1 MKFQGTITG
10 SEIFLKQMEVS
21 DINEVFIGW
30 LHDPETNK
38 FLNVRHNLPDL
49 QQQVDY
55 VDSCISSRD
64 KIYFGIYRLD
74 ASLIGSSTVSLH
86 SGDKVEV
93 GLMVGDKSSRGKGHG
108 REVVG
113 LLVQWAKSAGFQEVT
128 AGYSTDNVA
137 SAKLFA
143 SLGFVINDKAI
154 DDGIVR
160 EQTGVVRT
168 SLSLRS

>member
-1 MKFQGTITG
+1 MRFEGTITG
-10 SEIFLKQMEVS
+10 SDIFLKQMEAS
-21 DINEVFIGW
+21 EINEEFIGW

-38 FLNVRHNLPDL
+38 FLDVRHNLPDL

-55 VDSCISSRD
+55 VESCISSHD

-74 ASLIGSSTVSLH
+74 SSLIGSSTVSLH
-86 SGDKVEV
+86 SGEKVEV

-108 REVVG
+108 REVVR
-113 LLVQWAKSAGFQEVT
+113 LLVQWAKSAGFQEIT
-128 AGYSTDNVA
+128 AGYSTDNAA

-143 SLGFVINDKAI
+143 SLGFVINHKVI

-160 EQTGVVRT
+160 EQSGVVRT
-168 SLSLRS
+168 SLSLRA

>member
-1 MKFQGTITG
+1 MKFDGTISG
-10 SEIFLKQMEVS
+10 SEIFLKQMEAS
-21 DINEVFIGW
+21 EINEVFISW

-38 FLNVRHNLPDL
+38 FLEVRHNLPDL

-55 VDSCISSRD
+55 VDSCISSPY

-74 ASLIGSSTVSLH
+74 SSLIGSSTVSLH
-86 SGDKVEV
+86 SGDKIEV
-93 GLMVGDKSSRGKGHG
+93 GLMVGDKSSRGKGYG
-108 REVVG
+108 REVVR
-113 LLVQWAKSAGFQEVT
+113 LLVHWAKATGFQEVT

-154 DDGIVR
+154 DGGIVR
-160 EQTGVVRT
+160 EQKGVVRT